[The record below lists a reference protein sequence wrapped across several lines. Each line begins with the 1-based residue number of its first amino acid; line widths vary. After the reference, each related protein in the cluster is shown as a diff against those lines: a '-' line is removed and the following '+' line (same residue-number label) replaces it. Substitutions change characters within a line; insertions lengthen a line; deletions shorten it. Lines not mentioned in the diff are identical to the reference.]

1 MKREIKELRADVAG
15 LGKKVGFLEKLV
27 SDMHWFNLDQCR
39 LGLES
44 NFPDSTRLVRRVR
57 PAQRYLC

>member
-15 LGKKVGFLEKLV
+15 LGKKVGHLEKLV
-27 SDMHWFNLDQCR
+27 SDMHWFNLGQCR

-44 NFPDSTRLVRRVR
+44 NGPNVNTLIR
-57 PAQRYLC
+57 